1 MSNLFAAIMAIRS
14 STTINRFLFYYQK
27 LPLIGKFLPDH
38 VFARL
43 TLKRNLGIVAQVAQ
57 ILSALLNKLLFLGV
71 LVFLPILSMGT
82 KLTADTR
89 HALLLH
95 IWVCISFLVAAVSNA
110 SILEPKRVK
119 YICVKLM
126 RMPATGYMR
135 VTLAHRYVVY
145 LLTYVLAAWLF
156 FGLLGEP
163 VGPFVLAAVLLTAW
177 RIGCEVIHLFLF
189 DRYGHILIKNNP
201 VIWSVIGVGYACA
214 YLPLFIDWV
223 PATGAVLLR
232 LPVIVVVLLFGCFG
246 IYRLTVYR
254 GYPRVVD
261 AATKRD
267 DPLLDLGKL
276 MKDSQQADMKK
287 MGKNLELHQGAS
299 GKHDAKKDYAYLN
312 ALFFDRF
319 STLLRKPIYIRLLI
333 IAGVFVVGL
342 AFWNQSPERATSMLS
357 QFHRLIP
364 LLAYVLFFLSTGERM
379 CKAFFYHCDLS
390 LLRYGFYRE
399 PQAIN
404 RMYRLR
410 LLRASGYALLPAAAL
425 AVASA
430 VLLRLAN
437 VPFDNNELILLVIA
451 ILLLSL
457 FFTVHHVTMYY
468 LLQPYSSELNLKNP
482 FFSLINGLISSICFV
497 GLFVQ
502 GSRSLSF
509 FAISILVGTLLY
521 LVIGLILVARIGS
534 RTFRIR

>member
-1 MSNLFAAIMAIRS
+1 MIKLFTAIMAIQS
-14 STTINRFLFYYQK
+14 SALINRFLFYYQR
-27 LPLIGKFLPDH
+27 LPLIGKFLPDS

-43 TLKRNLGIVAQVAQ
+43 TLKKNLGIVAQIIHV
-57 ILSALLNKLLFLGV
+57 LWALLNKLLFLAV
-71 LVFLPILSMGT
+71 MIYLPYLAMGSEAQA
-82 KLTADTR
+82 ADR
-89 HALLLH
+89 QALLLH
-95 IWVCISFLVAAVSNA
+95 IWICISFLVAGISNA
-110 SILEPKRVK
+110 SVLEPKRDK

-126 RMPATGYMR
+126 HMPAAGYMR
-135 VTLAHRYVVY
+135 VTLAYRYAVY

-156 FGLLGEP
+156 FAPLGGP
-163 VGPFVLAAVLLTAW
+163 AGPFVLAAVLLTAW
-177 RIGCEVIHLFLF
+177 RIGCEVFHLFLF

-201 VIWSVIGVGYACA
+201 VVWTVIGVGLACA
-214 YLPLFIDWV
+214 YLPIFIDWV
-223 PATGAVLLR
+223 PTTGAILLR
-232 LPVIVVVLLFGCFG
+232 LPVIVAVLLFGCFG
-246 IYRLTVYR
+246 IYRLAVYR

-287 MGKNLELHQGAS
+287 MNKGLELNQAAS

-319 STLLRKPIYIRLLI
+319 SALLRKPIYQRMWVIFGI
-333 IAGVFVVGL
+333 FVLGL
-342 AFWNQSPERATSMLS
+342 AAWSQSPERTFSMLS

-364 LLAYVLFFLSTGERM
+364 LFAYVLFFLSTGDRM

-399 PQAIN
+399 PKAIN

-425 AVASA
+425 AVAA
-430 VLLRLAN
+430 IVLLRLAGI
-437 VPFDNNELILLVIA
+437 PFDNSELILLGIA

-457 FFTVHHVTMYY
+457 FFAVHHVTMYY
-468 LLQPYSSELNLKNP
+468 LLQPYSSELNMKNP
-482 FFSLINGLISSICFV
+482 YFGLINGLVSSVCFV

-502 GSRSLSF
+502 SSRSLSF
-509 FAISILVGTLLY
+509 FAFSILAGTLLY

-534 RTFRIR
+534 RTFRVR